1 MLFRPHRPTWSR
13 RRICL
18 SLGLLIALGTATTG
32 CGRAGVTVYPVTGR
46 VTYKGMAIQRGT
58 VLFSPLDAKLPPAR
72 GVIEADGSYRLT
84 TFRDGD
90 GAVAGEH
97 RVIVNALEEVA
108 PGLET
113 GQPGY
118 RTPTSL
124 VPDKYSNLNTT
135 PLQRTIAA
143 QKNVVDLEL

>member
-1 MLFRPHRPTWSR
+1 
-13 RRICL
+13 
-18 SLGLLIALGTATTG
+18 
-32 CGRAGVTVYPVTGR
+32 VTVYPVTGR